1 MSDKALLTSLCK
13 RRVKRQDTRP
23 PSRAFVKS
31 LCLLHT
37 EAGIVQ
43 TSLDVMKSE
52 NGEKGKTKSFTNAKV
67 VSSNR
72 IDHQLHNEKVKKVN
86 LAGQIKQYEFK
97 KDESTTTNAK
107 SVSQKMEKI
116 ESYKSNSLKKS
127 TRSSKIDQP
136 LIISRYY
143 LSEDKDAH

>member
-1 MSDKALLTSLCK
+1 M
-13 RRVKRQDTRP
+13 
-23 PSRAFVKS
+23 KS

-52 NGEKGKTKSFTNAKV
+52 NGEKGKIKSFTNAKV

-72 IDHQLHNEKVKKVN
+72 IDHQLHNEKVRKVN

-97 KDESTTTNAK
+97 KDECTTTNAK
-107 SVSQKMEKI
+107 SVSQKMEII
-116 ESYKSNSLKKS
+116 ESYKSNSFKKS
-127 TRSSKIDQP
+127 TRSSKIDQL
-136 LIISRYY
+136 LIISRHY